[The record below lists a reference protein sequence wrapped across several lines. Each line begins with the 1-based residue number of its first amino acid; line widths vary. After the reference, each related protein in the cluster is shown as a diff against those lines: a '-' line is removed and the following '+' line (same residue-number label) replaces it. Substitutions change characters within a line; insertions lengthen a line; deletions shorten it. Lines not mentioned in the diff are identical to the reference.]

1 MENPSFICFSAS
13 SATRYI
19 GNSLAKEKV
28 IIDSSEYCQRRPPAK
43 PPGEWTQGFTVFE
56 ANWQNKCQPSALA
69 LGAAALLL
77 SPCQMQ
83 LGAHR
88 RVNSHNDNALSAMTC
103 ITQRIVQVYLPIPW
117 AGGVILGAGLCTS
130 TRTPSGGMHRVRD
143 HLELLPIAELC
154 CLAEGLGSHGVW
166 KRRTTS
172 KRSP

>member
-69 LGAAALLL
+69 LGAAAFLL

-88 RVNSHNDNALSAMTC
+88 RVNSHNDNALNAMTC

-130 TRTPSGGMHRVRD
+130 TLTPSGGMHRVRD